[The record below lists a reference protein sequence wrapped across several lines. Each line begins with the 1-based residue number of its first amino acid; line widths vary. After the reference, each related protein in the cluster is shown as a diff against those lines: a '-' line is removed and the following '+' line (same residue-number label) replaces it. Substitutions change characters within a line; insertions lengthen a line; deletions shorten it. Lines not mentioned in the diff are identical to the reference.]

1 MLPNLKVENISSVRS
16 EKAIFE
22 NINFEV
28 LPGQNIEIIGSNGSG
43 KTTLLRTI
51 LGLIKQESGE
61 ISWLDDNENY
71 NPYRVFDCLYQG
83 HQLGVKN
90 LLTVY
95 ENLRLTKN
103 AKGMTKKEIYNTLS
117 RVGLS
122 NINCLA
128 SSLSVGQRKRI
139 AIARWLLREFKIYL
153 IDEPFSALD
162 DEATLLIENL
172 IRELNSKGC
181 SFIVTGHRPS
191 GIIATRVQI

>member
-95 ENLRLTKN
+95 ENLQLTKN